1 MHLFLDFD
9 YIFVVNC
16 YITLVS
22 YLAIKHW
29 QRTYWIE
36 IT

>member
-9 YIFVVNC
+9 YIFVVNWL
-16 YITLVS
+16 YYSS

-36 IT
+36 IM

>member
-1 MHLFLDFD
+1 MHLFLNFD
-9 YIFVVNC
+9 YIFVVNWFC
-16 YITLVS
+16 YSS
-22 YLAIKHW
+22 YLATKHW